1 MNELIER
8 EAAVD
13 IARRTGDTD
22 RPIGPHTCLTPEQ
35 ESIWRDACGV
45 VERGIRALDPSTRH
59 AKLKRAARQ
68 ALDLLATGNVR
79 KLLDA
84 MCCCDPD
91 VGHVCFGCATVTEL
105 FHALAAL
112 DGGEGK

>member
-1 MNELIER
+1 MNDLIER
-8 EAAVD
+8 EAA
-13 IARRTGDTD
+13 
-22 RPIGPHTCLTPEQ
+22 
-35 ESIWRDACGV
+35 
-45 VERGIRALDPSTRH
+45 IRAVRGKAFPVAVLRLVPASTRYTE
-59 AKLKRAARQ
+59 LERAARQ
-68 ALDLLATGNVR
+68 ALDLLATSNVR

-91 VGHVCFGCATVTEL
+91 VGHICFGCATVTEL